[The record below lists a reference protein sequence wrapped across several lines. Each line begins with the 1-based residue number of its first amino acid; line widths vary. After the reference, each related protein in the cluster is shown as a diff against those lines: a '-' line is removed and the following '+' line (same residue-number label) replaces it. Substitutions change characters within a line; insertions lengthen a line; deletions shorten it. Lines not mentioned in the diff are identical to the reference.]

1 MSKFVNANGNELNK
15 DVLLWSGSHTGYS
28 HDLTLS
34 DDALKFKSLII
45 IINDRSVEV
54 PIINGSIK
62 NGGIVA
68 DYRCISVDIQ
78 SYNQGSKQLSF
89 VGSLWTDSKTNSNTT
104 LTEIYGRY

>member
-1 MSKFVNANGNELNK
+1 MGKLVDKDGNEINK
-15 DVLLWSGSHTGYS
+15 DTLLWNGKSVTYLHTV
-28 HDLTLS
+28 TLS